1 MQAMEPNYYLWLI
14 AALPLAGAAW
24 NGLTGKNASETRVAA
39 VALGSVA
46 LSFLLAVRAVWML
59 GPLPVLETHSPWIV
73 AASFRASF
81 DFQLDPL
88 SAVMTLVVT
97 GVGLLIH
104 IYAVGYMSHEGG
116 YYRFFACMNLFL
128 FFMLILVLGGNYLL
142 LFAGWEGV
150 GLCSYLLIGFYF
162 RKPEAAEAGKKA
174 FLVNRV
180 GDFGFLIALLLIYRT
195 FHSLNFSEVF
205 PAAAHFAVE
214 SNGMGVLTWICL
226 LLLVGATGKSAQVPL
241 YVWLPDAMAGPTPVS
256 ALIHAATMVTA
267 GVYVIARSAVL
278 YVHAPQAMLA
288 VAVIGAVTA
297 LYAATIAIAQTDIK
311 RVLAYSTISQIGYM
325 IMACGVAA
333 FSAGVFHLMT
343 HAFFKAL
350 LFLGAGSV
358 IHSLGGEQDLR
369 RISETPGGLRRH
381 LPRTYLTM
389 LAACLAI
396 AAIPPFSGF
405 WSKDQILWEAWSSP
419 YGSILFWLLGVITAG
434 LTSFYMFRLFFL
446 TFHGESRAQA
456 ANDAHGHAPHESP
469 AIMTWPLLILAV
481 LSLAGGWV
489 GIPALW
495 NGADH
500 FGRFLAP
507 AFQLALPEAAH
518 AAEHDAS
525 TEILFTA
532 ISLGVS
538 LLGMGLAWLFYL
550 RRPELP
556 AQVAAQLGGIYRLIA
571 NKYYVDEM
579 YRFLVVRPLI
589 VGSSEVLWKGVDQ
602 VAIDGAVT
610 LAANRT
616 RRLGNT
622 ARKIQSGNIRS
633 YAGWVALGALFLM
646 AFMVVVAS

>member
-1 MQAMEPNYYLWLI
+1 MELNYYLWLI
-14 AALPLAGAAW
+14 PALPLLGAAW
-24 NGLTGKNASETRVAA
+24 NGLAGGRASENRVAA

-46 LSFLLAVRAVWML
+46 LSFLLAIRAVWML
-59 GPLPVLETHSPWIV
+59 GPVPILESHSAWI
-73 AASFRASF
+73 AAAGFRSGF
-81 DFQLDPL
+81 DFYLDPL

-104 IYAVGYMSHEGG
+104 IYAVGYMAGDAG
-116 YYRFFACMNLFL
+116 YYRFFAYLNLFL
-128 FFMLILVLGGNYLL
+128 FFMLLLVLGGNYLL

-162 RKPEAAEAGKKA
+162 RKPEAADAGRKA

-180 GDFGFLIALLLIYRT
+180 GDFGFLIALLMMFQT
-195 FHSLNFSEVF
+195 FHSLNFSEVL
-205 PAAAHFAVE
+205 PATAQFRVE
-214 SNGMGVLTWICL
+214 SDGFGVLTWICL
-226 LLLVGATGKSAQVPL
+226 LLLAGATGKSAQVPL

-278 YVHAPQAMLA
+278 FVHAPQAMLA
-288 VAVIGAVTA
+288 VAVIGSVTA
-297 LYAATIAIAQTDIK
+297 LYAATIAVAQTDIK

-325 IMACGVAA
+325 VMACGVAA
-333 FSAGVFHLMT
+333 FTAGVFHLVT

-369 RISETPGGLRRH
+369 NMGALRRH

-405 WSKDQILWEAWSSP
+405 WSKDAILWEAFSSP
-419 YGSILFWLLGVITAG
+419 YGGAIFWLAGVITAG

-446 TFHGESRAQA
+446 TFHGQPRRQ
-456 ANDAHGHAPHESP
+456 AHGDSTPHAPHESP
-469 AIMTWPLLILAV
+469 AIMTWPLMILAV
-481 LSLAGGWV
+481 LSLAGGWI

-495 NGADH
+495 HGADH

-507 AFQLALPEAAH
+507 AFHLALPEASH
-518 AAEHDAS
+518 IAEHAAS
-525 TEILFTA
+525 TEILLT
-532 ISLGVS
+532 GVS
-538 LLGMGLAWLFYL
+538 FIVSLAGIGLAWLFYV

-556 AQVAAQLGGIYRLIA
+556 SQVAAQLGGLYQLVA
-571 NKYYVDEM
+571 HKYYVDEI
-579 YRFLVVRPLI
+579 YNFLLVRPLL

-602 VAIDGAVT
+602 IAIDGTVN
-610 LAANRT
+610 LAARRT
-616 RRLGNT
+616 RRLGDT
-622 ARKIQSGNIRS
+622 ARRIQSGNIRS
-633 YAGWVALGALFLM
+633 YAAWVALGALFLM
-646 AFMVVVAS
+646 AFMVMVAS